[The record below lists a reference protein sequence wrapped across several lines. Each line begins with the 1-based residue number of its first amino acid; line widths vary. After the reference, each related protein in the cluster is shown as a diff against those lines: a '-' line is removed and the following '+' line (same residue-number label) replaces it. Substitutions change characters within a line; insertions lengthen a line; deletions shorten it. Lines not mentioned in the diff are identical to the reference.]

1 MHGRLLLA
9 SNMFEFPFFCSK
21 CGQVRNAKADP
32 VALLF
37 GGSPDLEV
45 TCSECLTVFRA
56 VVIYEATGPKVTV
69 KEATTDAAE

>member
-1 MHGRLLLA
+1 
-9 SNMFEFPFFCSK
+9 MFEFEFFCPK

-37 GGSPDLEV
+37 GGNPDLDV

-56 VVIYEATGPKVTV
+56 VITFGAVGNTVEV
-69 KEATTDAAE
+69 KEVIADAAE